1 MEKLTERQKLY
12 VKQVTQI
19 REEYKEIDLNK
30 KQIAKIISNRIGG
43 KESTHYYAIAR
54 IKSL

>member
-1 MEKLTERQKLY
+1 MEKLTERQRLY
-12 VKQVTQI
+12 VKQVTEI
-19 REEYKEIDLNK
+19 REEYKEINLNK

>member
-12 VKQVTQI
+12 VKQVTEI
-19 REEYKEIDLNK
+19 RNEYKEIELTK
-30 KQIAKIISNRIGG
+30 KQIAKIIADRIGG

>member
-1 MEKLTERQKLY
+1 MEKLTKRQKLY
-12 VKQVTQI
+12 VKQVTEI
-19 REEYKEIDLNK
+19 RNEYKEIELNK
-30 KQIAKIISNRIGG
+30 KQIAKIIADRIGG

>member
-1 MEKLTERQKLY
+1 MSPFEEYLQKAA
-12 VKQVTQI
+12 QI